1 MARKK
6 RPAAD
11 PQEAAALETLLAQVQ
26 TPEQLEAVFRRL
38 KQRMVERVLQA
49 ELTEHLGYAPGAGRG
64 PDGNARNGTTPK
76 TVLTDEG
83 ALPLAIPRDR
93 EGASRRPSCP
103 RGAPAAGL
111 RPEGPVAL
119 RPGPDGAG
127 AAGAPGGVL
136 PGGGV
141 AGGDHGGDRRGA
153 GRGGGVAAAAAGA
166 GVHRRRARRAP
177 REDPDRGAGAA
188 AGDLPGAGH
197 PAERREGG
205 AGFLAR
211 GGGEGRPS
219 GSGC

>member
-93 EGASRRPSCP
+93 EGSFTPAFVPKGCAGCRASTRRSC
-103 RGAPAAGL
+103 RST
-111 RPEGPVAL
+111 
-119 RPGPDGAG
+119 
-127 AAGAPGGVL
+127 
-136 PGGGV
+136 
-141 AGGDHGGDRRGA
+141 
-153 GRGGGVAAAAAGA
+153 
-166 GVHRRRARRAP
+166 
-177 REDPDRGAGAA
+177 
-188 AGDLPGAGH
+188 PGA
-197 PAERREGG
+197 
-205 AGFLAR
+205 
-211 GGGEGRPS
+211 
-219 GSGC
+219 